1 LFYKHFDH
9 PIEKVITGQA
19 GVDALTFVNA
29 ESGYNYG
36 VELEVRKNLDFLGDA
51 MRNFSAF
58 SNATLMQSRVQF
70 NAAQTGSSN
79 ADNRPMLGQAPYVVN
94 AGLSWNSASGWS
106 ATALYNVVGRRLA
119 EGGSIN
125 LPDTYEEA
133 RNVVDVSLRVPLMQ
147 TLEAKFDAKNVLDD
161 SYRTTQGH
169 LANGTPNYA
178 LKYNAGRV
186 FQLGVTWKP

>member
-1 LFYKHFDH
+1 MFTKRSNSVGSFWGLVVGTSAAVAFHGLSLASGN
-9 PIEKVITGQA
+9 PA
-19 GVDALTFVNA
+19 GVKGGWISTAIEFPK
-29 ESGYNYG
+29 EMSQ
-36 VELEVRKNLDFLGDA
+36 
-51 MRNFSAF
+51 NFWIAIIAF
-58 SNATLMQSRVQF
+58 SVTF
-70 NAAQTGSSN
+70 
-79 ADNRPMLGQAPYVVN
+79 VVN

-106 ATALYNVVGRRLA
+106 ATALYNVVGRRIT
-119 EGGSIN
+119 EGGSIK

-133 RNVVDVSLRVPLMQ
+133 RNVIDVSLRVPLMQ